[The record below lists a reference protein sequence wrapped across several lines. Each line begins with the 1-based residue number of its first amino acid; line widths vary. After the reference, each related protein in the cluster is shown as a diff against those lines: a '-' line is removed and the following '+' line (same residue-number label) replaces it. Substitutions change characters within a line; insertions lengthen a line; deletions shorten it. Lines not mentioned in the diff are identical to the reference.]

1 MTLST
6 APRIDW
12 NHVSFSHGLF
22 SKTQNHKNPKGKA
35 GNDPRNQS
43 IITFYMEGQSHR
55 QIRFFFSDKEN
66 LSYLFNPATWGALV
80 LSGRASGTISVEVGE
95 GFPGESD
102 GDESACIAWRIP
114 WTEELGGLQSM
125 GLPRVRYNW
134 VTITFSKTPW
144 YPYQPCSSPFYTV
157 GFWVQSV
164 CESSILLL

>member
-43 IITFYMEGQSHR
+43 IITFYMEGQSHC

-102 GDESACIAWRIP
+102 GDESPCIAWRIP

-125 GLPRVRYNW
+125 GLPRVRYN
-134 VTITFSKTPW
+134 
-144 YPYQPCSSPFYTV
+144 
-157 GFWVQSV
+157 
-164 CESSILLL
+164 